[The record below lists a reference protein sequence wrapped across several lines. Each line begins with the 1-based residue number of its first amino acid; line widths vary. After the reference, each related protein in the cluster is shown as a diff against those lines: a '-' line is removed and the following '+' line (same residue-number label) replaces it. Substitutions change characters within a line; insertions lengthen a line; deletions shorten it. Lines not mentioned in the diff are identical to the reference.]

1 MKILNKF
8 LKVGKALI
16 ITQCL
21 SFLVYIVFACACI
34 RHSEYAIVVVVTLI
48 TTFVFAS
55 TILRTIAEYC
65 KYLNDCELVN
75 NAQLVAVYID
85 FSKYPTRVRVQCE
98 FCSRVLRNIY
108 KVYNKYIDTPILDV
122 DNHTLYIPMEID
134 IYFEE

>member
-21 SFLVYIVFACACI
+21 SFLVYVVFACACI

-65 KYLNDCELVN
+65 KIEEILIERPVLELNWKIRFLF
-75 NAQLVAVYID
+75 L
-85 FSKYPTRVRVQCE
+85 
-98 FCSRVLRNIY
+98 
-108 KVYNKYIDTPILDV
+108 
-122 DNHTLYIPMEID
+122 
-134 IYFEE
+134 